1 MNPRAHILL
10 VSSNLWYLAEGL
22 FGPLL
27 AVFAGR
33 VGGNVL
39 DISFA
44 WAVFLAV
51 AGIMNIVVGR
61 LSDTYSKEKILV
73 AGYALNTLVLF
84 GYIFVTNPMQLFF
97 AEALLGVAAAMASP
111 TWYSLF
117 AKFETKHSS
126 GKEWGL
132 VTGQA
137 KIATALAMV
146 VGGYIVTYFSFTAL
160 FVLMG
165 SIQLVATLYQA
176 KILVK

>member
-1 MNPRAHILL
+1 MNPRARILL

-33 VGGNVL
+33 VGGNIL
-39 DISFA
+39 DISYA
-44 WAVFLAV
+44 WAIFLIV
-51 AGIMNIVVGR
+51 SGVMNIFIGKI
-61 LSDTYSKEKILV
+61 SDKHSKEKILV

-84 GYIFVTNPMQLFF
+84 GYVFVSNPMQLFL
-97 AEALLGVAAAMASP
+97 AEALMGVAAAMASP
-111 TWYSLF
+111 TWYALF
-117 AKFETKHSS
+117 SQHETKTSS

-137 KIATALAMV
+137 KIATAAAML
-146 VGGYIVTYFSFTAL
+146 VGGYIVTYLSFTAL

-176 KILVK
+176 KILLK

>member
-1 MNPRAHILL
+1 MNPRARILL

-27 AVFAGR
+27 AVFAGQ
-33 VGGNVL
+33 VGGNIL

-44 WAVFLAV
+44 WAIFLIVSGLANVF
-51 AGIMNIVVGR
+51 IGR
-61 LSDTYSKEKILV
+61 LSDKHSREKILV
-73 AGYALNTLVLF
+73 LGYALNTLVLF
-84 GYIFVTNPMQLFF
+84 GYIFVSNPMQLFI
-97 AEALLGVAAAMASP
+97 AEAFMGLAAAMASP

-117 AKFETKHSS
+117 SQYETKKSS
-126 GKEWGL
+126 GREWGL

-137 KIATALAMV
+137 KIATAAAMI
-146 VGGYIVTYFSFTAL
+146 VGGYIVTYLSFTAL

-176 KILVK
+176 KILRT